1 MKYLSSN
8 FVGKVGIV
16 CFWLLVI
23 FAFLYAGQF
32 ASLFTQKKSINVLV
46 WGQVLD
52 KEFLYDFEKDTGI
65 HVNMSYFENNEEL
78 FVKLQSSSNH
88 DYDLIMPSD
97 WAVQLMIQQGLIK
110 KLDHGKIHIWDNL
123 YPALRNLYFDPHN
136 AYSLPYYWTLFGPAV
151 DTRYWQDKRIPA
163 TWGIIF
169 DKRIMPPRICVME
182 DMRELIC
189 IAALYLFGRYDQLST
204 QEIEQVK
211 ELLLHQKQHVE
222 IYTDSRPEYILA
234 SGSVQ
239 VSVSWFGDFLKMMRQ
254 FDYIDFVIP
263 QEGIFAAIDSFV
275 IPATSKKDD
284 LIYPFINYL
293 FSKDIV
299 KKYVDKF
306 DFFSAVKVDVAYDD
320 DRFVGLTEPTPEL
333 FAHVNFFKNVVSKEV
348 LNDVLIS
355 LKS

>member
-1 MKYLSSN
+1 MKYLSRN

-16 CFWLLVI
+16 CFWLLAI

-32 ASLFTQKKSINVLV
+32 ASFFTQKKSINVLV

-52 KEFLYDFEKDTGI
+52 KEFLYDFEKETGI
-65 HVNMSYFENNEEL
+65 QVNMSYFETNEEL
-78 FVKLQSSSNH
+78 FVKLQSNSNH

-97 WAVQLMIQQGLIK
+97 WAVQLMIQKDLIK
-110 KLDHGKIHIWDNL
+110 KLDHSKIHIWDNL

-151 DTRYWQDKRIPA
+151 DRRYWQGKEVPA

-169 DKRIMPPRICVME
+169 DEHIMPPRICVME

-189 IAALYLFGRYDQLST
+189 IAALYLFGRYDQLT
-204 QEIEQVK
+204 MQEVEQVK
-211 ELLLHQKQHVE
+211 TLLLQQKKYVE

-239 VSVSWFGDFLKMMRQ
+239 VAVSWFGDFLKMMRQ
-254 FDYIDFVIP
+254 FDYIDLVIP

-284 LIYPFINYL
+284 LIYPFVNYL

-299 KKYVDKF
+299 QKYVDKF
-306 DFFSAVKVDVAYDD
+306 DFFPAVQVNVEYDE
-320 DRFVGLTEPTPEL
+320 RFIGLNEPTLEL
-333 FAHVNFFKNVVSKEV
+333 FSRVNFFKNVVSKETM
-348 LNDVLIS
+348 NDVLIS

>member
-1 MKYLSSN
+1 MKRLALN
-8 FVGKVGIV
+8 WLGKISIV
-16 CFWLLVI
+16 CFWLLLIV
-23 FAFLYAGQF
+23 AFLYAGQF
-32 ASLFTQKKSINVLV
+32 ASFFNRGKSINVLV

-52 KEFLYDFEKDTGI
+52 KEFLYDFEKETGI
-65 HVNMSYFENNEEL
+65 HVNMSYFETNEEL

-88 DYDLIMPSD
+88 DYDLVMPSD
-97 WAVQLMIQQGLIK
+97 WAVQLMIQKGLIK
-110 KLDHGKIHIWDNL
+110 KIDHTRIHIWDNL
-123 YPALRNLYFDPHN
+123 YPSLCNLYHDPGN

-151 DTRYWQDKRIPA
+151 DLRYWQGKQPPA

-169 DKRIMPPRICVME
+169 DERIMPPRICVME

-189 IAALYLFGRYDQLST
+189 IAALYLFGRYDQLTS
-204 QEIEQVK
+204 QEVEQVK
-211 ELLLHQKQHVE
+211 DLLLRQKQYVE

-254 FDYIDFVIP
+254 FDYIDFVMP

-284 LIYPFINYL
+284 MVYPFINYL

-299 KKYVDKF
+299 QKYVDKF
-306 DFFSAVKVDVAYDD
+306 DFFSAVKVDVEYDE
-320 DRFVGLTEPTPEL
+320 RFAGLIEPTSEL
-333 FAHVNFFKNVVSKEV
+333 FSRVNFFKNVVSSQTM
-348 LNDVLIS
+348 NDVLIA